1 MTVQSPVAASQ
12 SVPLTDQ
19 FSCKDTALVDD
30 WHVVGFSKDIVA
42 GKLVPIR
49 LLGRDLVAWRDASG
63 QVHVWEDLCIHRGA
77 RLSKGWI
84 EKDTVVCPYHGWR
97 YDGTAKCVLIP
108 SAPDEAPP
116 AKARAFPHRTVERMG
131 FVWTTL
137 GDPQHDV
144 PVFPEWTHP
153 DFRSF
158 HAGPYFYSANG
169 FRSVE
174 NFIDAT
180 HFPFVHAGLNGVQD
194 NPDKIDTYEVF
205 EDPGLGLRTSEI
217 VVFQP
222 YGDHREVPVEAG
234 YTYRCFRPLVAY
246 FSKRVQVKDPSSKHR
261 SKPTDRFCT
270 FLTAQPVD
278 EVNCII
284 RLGVAINFAP
294 ELTEQDILRR
304 QDLVFEQDRMIV
316 ETQRPER
323 IPLDLRMELHHRT
336 DRLGQAYRRW
346 LGSLGIHY
354 GTI

>member
-1 MTVQSPVAASQ
+1 MTVQLGSEALQ
-12 SVPLTDQ
+12 SVPLADH
-19 FSCKDTALVDD
+19 FSCKDAALIDD
-30 WHVVGFSKDIVA
+30 WHAVGFSKEVEA
-42 GKLVPIR
+42 GKLVPVR
-49 LLGRDLVAWRDASG
+49 LLGRDLVLWRDSAG
-63 QVHVWEDLCIHRGA
+63 TVHVWEDLCIHRGA

-108 SAPDEAPP
+108 SAPDETPP
-116 AKARAFPHRTVERMG
+116 AKARAFPHKAVERFG
-131 FVWTTL
+131 LIWATL
-137 GDPQHDV
+137 GNPQHDV
-144 PVFPEWTHP
+144 PVFPEW
-153 DFRSF
+153 DNKEFRVF
-158 HAGPYFYSANG
+158 HAGPYFFNANG

-194 NPDKIDTYEVF
+194 NPDRIETYEVF
-205 EDPGLGLRTSEI
+205 DDPGLGLRTSEI

-222 YGDHREVPVEAG
+222 YGDHRQVPVEAG
-234 YTYRCFRPLVAY
+234 YIYRCFRPLVAY
-246 FSKRVQVKDPSSKHR
+246 FSKRVQIKDPASKHK
-261 SKPTDRFCT
+261 SNPGDRFCT

-278 EVNCII
+278 EVSCII
-284 RLGVAINFAP
+284 RLAVAINFSP

-304 QDLVFEQDRMIV
+304 QDMVFEQDRLIV

-323 IPLDLRMELHHRT
+323 IPIDLRMELHHRT